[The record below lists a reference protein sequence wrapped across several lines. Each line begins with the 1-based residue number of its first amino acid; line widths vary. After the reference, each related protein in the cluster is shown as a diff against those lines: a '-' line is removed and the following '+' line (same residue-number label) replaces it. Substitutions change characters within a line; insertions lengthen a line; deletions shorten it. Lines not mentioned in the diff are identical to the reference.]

1 MNESPFSPEEQKE
14 FEKIANKEI
23 DKWEVERK
31 REIDELGHPEW
42 LVTAFQRFRRLQ
54 DSLSRDRSHRT
65 NAEIADEIQN
75 ILKPYPDALFAYDEM
90 CLAEA
95 RRATQDLA
103 DKIRRKERGKDKSGP
118 AQ

>member
-31 REIDELGHPEW
+31 REIEELGHPEW

-54 DSLSRDRSHRT
+54 DSLSRARKSQKT
-65 NAEIADEIQN
+65 NTEIANEIEG
-75 ILKPYPDALFAYDEM
+75 ILKLYPEALFAYDRK
-90 CLAEA
+90 CLAEVDQA
-95 RRATQDLA
+95 WQELNAAL
-103 DKIRRKERGKDKSGP
+103 KKSMDDETGDY
-118 AQ
+118 